1 MFFKHRHLLKDLR
14 EHGRQAGAEIRSMRT
29 VGESGSIRSAWASD
43 QDITTGWFDCRMEL
57 LVIPREQGVPPF
69 EATVMTRVH
78 TLKWE
83 GSHVPV
89 WYDPEDHSRVV
100 VDYEADA
107 ESAMHNLAEADR
119 LLHRHDQR
127 LGLAWAPVAG
137 ELVPVEVT
145 AKKGKGRLHVPR
157 QSALLLKEPAE
168 AALAYVRANAA
179 RLLPELD
186 AGWFAA
192 NDVEAVQAY
201 GSVPIGA
208 TVEDGAAAAAALVAA
223 LVSYLG
229 GHLVRTDV
237 ALVGG
242 LAPTGELLPV
252 DGFAEAVD
260 AAKHSYTAVLVVPAA
275 NKAQALK
282 IPQRR
287 RQDLDIVFA
296 DEVDEA
302 LHTALAKRALKGRR
316 PSA

>member
-14 EHGRQAGAEIRSMRT
+14 EHGREAGAEIRSMRT

-43 QDITTGWFDCRMEL
+43 QDLTTGWFDCKMEL
-57 LVIPREQGVPPF
+57 LVIPRDRGEAPF

-78 TLKWE
+78 TLKYQ

-89 WYDPEDHSRVV
+89 WYDPDDHSRVV

-107 ESAMHNLAEADR
+107 QSAMHNLADADR
-119 LLHRHDQR
+119 LIHRHDQR
-127 LGLAWAPVAG
+127 LGLAWAPVGG

-145 AKKGKGRLHVPR
+145 AKAGKGRLQVPR
-157 QSALLLKEPAE
+157 QSALLLEQPAQ
-168 AALAYVRANAA
+168 AALAYVRAHAA

-186 AGWFAA
+186 GAWFAT
-192 NDVEAVQAY
+192 NDVQAVQAY

-208 TVEDGAAAAAALVAA
+208 TVEDGSAAAAALVAA

-237 ALVGG
+237 AVLGA

-252 DGFAEAVD
+252 EGFAEAVD
-260 AAKHSYTAVLVVPAA
+260 AAKHSYATVLVAPAGNEA
-275 NKAQALK
+275 EARK

-287 RQDLDIVFA
+287 RQDIEFVFVRQ
-296 DEVDEA
+296 VDEA
-302 LHTALAKRALKGRR
+302 LHTALAKRAVKGRR